1 MILSVV
7 LHFYC
12 GNLLLF
18 DVRGFWVLCLFS
30 YKGNFRMI
38 GDDLVNSYHLLL
50 CCLDLIFANA
60 IICPNRGDLLNPSF
74 KGKTLFI
81 FQNWLSVF
89 RKRVLKIDHILS
101 PLLLFIP
108 CHTRIAI
115 WFSYCWLQGSWR
127 ASLHHCCTVWT
138 AWWTYSGSKRNKGA
152 LL

>member
-1 MILSVV
+1 MLRISLISVGHSLFILRVRWYFSVV
-7 LHFYC
+7 LHFFC

-18 DVRGFWVLCLFS
+18 DIRVFWVLCLSFS

-81 FQNWLSVF
+81 FENQLSVF
-89 RKRVLKIDHILS
+89 RKSFKNWPYSFPPVAFHTLS
-101 PLLLFIP
+101 
-108 CHTRIAI
+108 
-115 WFSYCWLQGSWR
+115 Y
-127 ASLHHCCTVWT
+127 
-138 AWWTYSGSKRNKGA
+138 
-152 LL
+152 